1 MTRGAKITEEQALA
15 AFQRKIAES
24 NDRAL
29 KKYARTHN
37 VDPDEVD
44 VQELQ
49 TQGILAP
56 TPTELPPADDDES
69 DQLFTLR
76 INHRDLLFAQ
86 ARAKEEGKSL
96 SAIIKKALKLYAYS
110 DLEQD
115 LTMVRPRK
123 KQPTA

>member
-15 AFQRKIAES
+15 AFQRKVAES

-29 KKYARTHN
+29 KKYARTQN
-37 VDPDEVD
+37 INPDEVD
-44 VQELQ
+44 VEKLQE
-49 TQGILAP
+49 QGILAP
-56 TPTELPPADDDES
+56 TPTVLPPADDDES

-123 KQPTA
+123 KQQN